1 MHCLFGSSGRVEP
14 VSWPRQVG
22 CRDAAG
28 QHGVAVRL
36 VTIVVALAGRSV
48 RLAGRRD
55 RLTRAAVV
63 PRAATRLDMAGQR
76 RRVIVMIETAYLSVP
91 EHGRQADH
99 GND

>member
-36 VTIVVALAGRSV
+36 VTIVVRW
-48 RLAGRRD
+48 RD
-55 RLTRAAVV
+55 ARFGWRGVVIVMRAAVV
-63 PRAATRLDMAGQR
+63 PRAATRLDMAGR
-76 RRVIVMIETAYLSVP
+76 RRVIVMSASSLP
-91 EHGRQADH
+91 ERARARPPG
-99 GND
+99 